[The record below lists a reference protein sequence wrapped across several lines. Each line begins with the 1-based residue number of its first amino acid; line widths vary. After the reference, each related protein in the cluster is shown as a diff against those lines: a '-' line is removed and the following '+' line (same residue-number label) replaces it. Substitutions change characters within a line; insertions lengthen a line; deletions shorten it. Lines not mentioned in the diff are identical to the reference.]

1 MTGLI
6 SYSSAP
12 WFKWHTMVEHEA
24 VVAPPRFGVRLTYRR
39 GKDDEDMTDAAENN
53 SQGSYQDSLT
63 KLPQLANAAIRFNL
77 QEEMKKLRGVS
88 TWAQPTGRSS
98 ATLVKHE
105 DLRVVLTLMKKGS
118 RIAQHRA
125 EGAISIQAVQG
136 RVRLYVG
143 GKEICELAS
152 GDVLALQAGLEHDVE
167 ALEESAFLLT
177 IASSRPSQA
186 ER

>member
-1 MTGLI
+1 
-6 SYSSAP
+6 
-12 WFKWHTMVEHEA
+12 
-24 VVAPPRFGVRLTYRR
+24 
-39 GKDDEDMTDAAENN
+39 MTDTAANE
-53 SQGSYQDSLT
+53 SQATYQDTLK

-77 QEEMKKLRGVS
+77 QEEMKKLRVAS

-105 DLRVVLTLMKKGS
+105 DLRVVLTLMRKSS

-125 EGAISIQAVQG
+125 EGSISIQAIQG
-136 RVRLYVG
+136 RIRLYISD
-143 GKEICELAS
+143 KEICELAS

-177 IASSRPSQA
+177 IASNRPSPA